1 MRMESGKTTK
11 YLKLGSWLLVA
22 WVSLWL
28 MPVTAE
34 DEAASR
40 QYENVKTRQRQAV
53 GQACAVQLE
62 KIQKVFQE
70 TDSPDAPRLRALV
83 GELSGLTGKVC
94 NSSYE
99 KSQVY
104 NLLGYSHYSLEDYP
118 GAIESYLALIAEPE
132 ADERQRTATRY
143 TVAQLYFSLENY
155 AEAARQLELWQ
166 SEATVV
172 SPEGRALLARTYYYL
187 NRKAEALQL
196 VSAVVDEALAASKL
210 PREDWWSLQRV
221 LYYERQEYL
230 KVVSIL
236 KQLVTHYP
244 RTSYWQQLGGI
255 YGQLERSGDQLAV
268 TDLLRLQKQLKGE
281 RQWLS
286 LAYLYLGADVPFR
299 AARVLEQGMAAG
311 DVEKSA
317 KNLETLGTAWLR
329 ARENQRALSV
339 LQQAAGLSDSG
350 VIAARL
356 ASVYLDVDDNEAAVR
371 AARDA
376 LRKGGLS
383 RPALTRMT
391 LGAALANL
399 QCYREAEPVFR
410 KAAEDKALSK
420 SAEQWLRYVTSEG
433 GRRERLME
441 SGADIQGCQL
451 G

>member
-1 MRMESGKTTK
+1 MHMESGKTSK
-11 YLKLGSWLLVA
+11 YLKFGSWLLVA

-34 DEAASR
+34 EEAASR

-70 TDSPDAPRLRALV
+70 TDSPNAPRLRALV

-118 GAIESYLALIAEPE
+118 RAIESYLALIAEPE

-143 TVAQLYFSLENY
+143 TVAQLYFSLEKY

-311 DVEKSA
+311 DVEKNA

-329 ARENQRALSV
+329 ARENQRALSA
-339 LQQAAGLSDSG
+339 LQQAARLSDSG

-371 AARDA
+371 AAREA

-383 RPALTRMT
+383 RPGLTRMT

-410 KAAEDKALSK
+410 EAAKDKVLSK
-420 SAEQWLRYVTSEG
+420 SAGQWLRYVAGEG
-433 GRRERLME
+433 ARRERLME
-441 SGADIQGCQL
+441 SGADIPGCRL

>member
-1 MRMESGKTTK
+1 MRMEVGNMAKFSA
-11 YLKLGSWLLVA
+11 LGLWLLVA
-22 WVSLWL
+22 WLSLWL
-28 MPVTAE
+28 LPALAE
-34 DEAASR
+34 EEEASR
-40 QYENVKTRQRQAV
+40 QFENVKTRQRQAV
-53 GQACAVQLE
+53 GQACAVRLE

-70 TDSPDAPRLRALV
+70 DGSPDTPQLRALV
-83 GELSGLTGKVC
+83 GELNGLTEKVC
-94 NSSYE
+94 ASSYE

-104 NLLGYSHYSLEDYP
+104 NLLGYSHYSLEDYRR
-118 GAIESYLALIAEPE
+118 AIESYQAMIDEPE
-132 ADERQRTATRY
+132 ADERQRTSTRY
-143 TVAQLYFSLENY
+143 TVAQLYFSLEKY
-155 AEAARQLELWQ
+155 AESARQLELWQ

-172 SPEGRALLARTYYYL
+172 SPEGRALLARAYYYL
-187 NRKAEALQL
+187 GRKTEALQL
-196 VSAVVDEALAASKL
+196 VSAVVDEVLAAGKL

-286 LAYLYLGADVPFR
+286 LTYLYLGADVPFR
-299 AARVLEQGMAAG
+299 AARVLEEGMETG
-311 DVEKSA
+311 DVAKNA

-350 VIAARL
+350 AIAARL
-356 ASVYLDVDDNEAAVR
+356 ASVYLDEDDNEAAVR

-383 RPALTRMT
+383 RPGLTRMT

-410 KAAEDKALSK
+410 EAAEDKTLSK
-420 SAEQWLRYVTSEG
+420 SAEQWLRYVTGEG
-433 GRRERLME
+433 ARRERLIE
-441 SGADIQGCQL
+441 SGATIPGCRL